1 MTMAAPP
8 TMIALTSDRLGPP
21 DNYALQTVTVPEPGE
36 GQVRLR
42 VEAVALGYVDALIAN
57 GQYQHKPA
65 PPYVPGAEIVGI
77 VDVIGP
83 GVEGV
88 VAGDRCASWQL
99 LAGGGLAGFAL
110 VRAESLVAVPER
122 LASAAAASLLLDHL
136 TAWYALFDRG
146 WMQPG
151 ETVLVMGAAGGIG
164 AAAVQIASRAG
175 ARVIA
180 AASSPEKRDRAMAL
194 GAEAAIDYLAPDWR
208 DEIRRLTDGAGVDIV
223 VDPVAGASFGPAF
236 RSLGKGGRHLILGF
250 AGGEIPRLPVNLPLL
265 KNGALIGV
273 DARYLYESDLSRA
286 LEIWDTL
293 FELASGG
300 LLTPPDIDV
309 YPLDAAPE
317 AFVALTRRAK
327 PRKIV
332 VAP

>member
-1 MTMAAPP
+1 MTTPP

-21 DNYALQTVTVPEPGE
+21 ESYGLRDVPVPQPGE

-57 GQYQHKPA
+57 GHYQHKPA
-65 PPYVPGAEIVGI
+65 APYVPGAEIVGI
-77 VDVIGP
+77 VDALGP
-83 GVEGV
+83 GVDGV
-88 VAGDRCASWQL
+88 MIGDRRASWQL
-99 LAGGGLAGFAL
+99 LAGGGLARFAL
-110 VRAESLVAVPER
+110 ARADVLAPVPAR
-122 LASAAAASLLLDHL
+122 LTPAAAASLLLDHL

-151 ETVLVMGAAGGIG
+151 ETVLVLGAAGGIG

-180 AASSPEKRDRAMAL
+180 AASSPEKRARALAL
-194 GAEAAIDYLAPDWR
+194 GAEAAIDYLAPGWR
-208 DEIRRLTDGAGVDIV
+208 DEIKRLTDGAGIDIV
-223 VDPVAGASFGPAF
+223 VDPVAGATFEPAF
-236 RSLGKGGRHLILGF
+236 RSLAKGGRHLILGF
-250 AGGEIPRLPVNLPLL
+250 AGGEIPRLPANLPLL

-273 DARYLYESDLSRA
+273 DARHLYESDLPRA

-293 FELASGG
+293 FELAAGNM
-300 LLTPPDIDV
+300 LTAPDVDV
-309 YPLDAAPE
+309 HPLDAAPA
-317 AFVALTRRAK
+317 AFAAVARRDK